1 MTRISASKEVIN
13 DLIFG
18 KLASTLSS
26 GIPIGGS
33 PLLKTPTFHVAMVSL
48 VRVVA
53 VMSVGELVL
62 LISVVGATLAVG
74 VEVSAKVMPTASISK
89 RVRVEVKNG
98 FIIYCLLVI
107 TNLAN
112 NEEKTTVKSKLFLFF
127 LRTTKYTPFLVVKNI
142 VKIICLFV
150 KFVLHL
156 H

>member
-33 PLLKTPTFHVAMVSL
+33 PLLKTPTFHVARVNL

-53 VMSVGELVL
+53 VMSVGEFVS
-62 LISVVGATLAVG
+62 LISVVGAVLVVG
-74 VEVSAKVMPTASISK
+74 VEVSAKVMQPVSISK
-89 RVRVEVKNG
+89 RARAEAKNS
-98 FIIYCLLVI
+98 FIICCFVFT

-112 NEEKTTVKSKLFLFF
+112 NVEKTTERSSLFLFF
-127 LRTTKYTPFLVVKNI
+127 LRKM
-142 VKIICLFV
+142 
-150 KFVLHL
+150 
-156 H
+156 

>member
-74 VEVSAKVMPTASISK
+74 VEVSAKVMQPVSISK
-89 RVRVEVKNG
+89 RARAEAKNS
-98 FIIYCLLVI
+98 FIICCFVFT

-112 NEEKTTVKSKLFLFF
+112 NKEKTAERSSLFF
-127 LRTTKYTPFLVVKNI
+127 IF
-142 VKIICLFV
+142 
-150 KFVLHL
+150 
-156 H
+156 

>member
-33 PLLKTPTFHVAMVSL
+33 PLLKTPTFHVARVSL

-53 VMSVGELVL
+53 VMSVDEPAQ
-62 LISVVGATLAVG
+62 LISVVGASLVVG
-74 VEVSAKVMPTASISK
+74 VEVFAKVMQPVSISK
-89 RVRVEVKNG
+89 RVRAEAKNS
-98 FIIYCLLVI
+98 FIIRCFVFT

-112 NEEKTTVKSKLFLFF
+112 NEETTTGRSRLFLFF
-127 LRTTKYTPFLVVKNI
+127 
-142 VKIICLFV
+142 
-150 KFVLHL
+150 
-156 H
+156 

>member
-33 PLLKTPTFHVAMVSL
+33 PLLKTPTYHVARVSL

-74 VEVSAKVMPTASISK
+74 VEVSAKVMQPVSISK
-89 RVRVEVKNG
+89 RARAEAKNS
-98 FIIYCLLVI
+98 FIICCFVFT

-112 NEEKTTVKSKLFLFF
+112 NEEKTTERSSLFF
-127 LRTTKYTPFLVVKNI
+127 IF
-142 VKIICLFV
+142 
-150 KFVLHL
+150 
-156 H
+156 